1 MLAKSLRPRARLM
14 VGAIGSTL
22 SLSLSLSL
30 SLALAPGLTAG
41 AAHAEGALPYVP
53 WSSYLAGW
61 TDEYVPT
68 SENDCV
74 AGRSNCL
81 KSTLKELSRIADTT
95 ASACTHDAVFAR
107 AYLRMTQL
115 YGHTREIPG
124 YYEDLPA
131 FNHLDSVFAKY
142 YFDAYSNWKSGNRA
156 AVPQSWLVAL
166 DAAKSKT
173 VTGSGDLL
181 LGMNAHI
188 NRDLAF
194 VLAASGLITRDG
206 SSIKRDYD
214 AVEQWLYDATA
225 PLMAE
230 FAARFDPTMDD
241 SNDPLGAGYWG
252 TFQMV
257 SSWREAAWR
266 NAEALVSAPTES
278 ARAMVAASIEAE
290 ANSVA
295 EGLLLTQAY
304 KPPFSSTAARDAYCA
319 GHNGDAP
326 PMAYDFGFAAAWGF
340 AY

>member
-1 MLAKSLRPRARLM
+1 MLAKSLRPRARLV
-14 VGAIGSTL
+14 VGAIGSAL
-22 SLSLSLSL
+22 SLSVTLSV
-30 SLALAPGLTAG
+30 APGLTAG
-41 AAHAEGALPYVP
+41 AAHADGALPYVP

-81 KSTLKELSRIADTT
+81 KSTLKELSRIADST

-115 YGHTREIPG
+115 YGYTREIPG

-131 FNHLDSVFAKY
+131 FNHVDAVFAKY
-142 YFDAYSNWKSGNRA
+142 YIDAYSSWKDGNRSV
-156 AVPQSWLVAL
+156 VPHSWLVAL
-166 DAAKSKT
+166 DAAKDKK

-194 VLAASGLITRDG
+194 VLAASGLITPEG

-257 SSWREAAWR
+257 SSWREGAWR
-266 NAEALVSAPTES
+266 NAEALVSAPTE
-278 ARAMVAASIEAE
+278 ADRAAVAASIEAE
-290 ANSVA
+290 ANAVA

-304 KPPFSSTAARDAYCA
+304 NPPFSSTTARDTFCA
-319 GHNGDAP
+319 VHKGDAP
-326 PMAYDFGFAAAWGF
+326 PVAYDFGYASPWGF

>member
-1 MLAKSLRPRARLM
+1 MLAKSLRPRARLIAGAM
-14 VGAIGSTL
+14 VSALSI
-22 SLSLSLSL
+22 SLSM
-30 SLALAPGLTAG
+30 AVAPGLTTG
-41 AAHAEGALPYVP
+41 AAHADGALPYVP

-61 TDEYVPT
+61 TDEYIPS

-81 KSTLKELSRIADTT
+81 KSTLREMSRIADST

-107 AYLRMTQL
+107 AYLRMTQT

-131 FNHLDSVFAKY
+131 FNHLDAVFAKY
-142 YFDAYSNWKSGNRA
+142 YFDAYNNWKNGNRS

-166 DAAKSKT
+166 DAATNKT

-194 VLAASGLITRDG
+194 VLAASGLVTRDG
-206 SSIKRDYD
+206 SSIKGDYD

-225 PLMAE
+225 PLLAE
-230 FAARFDPTMDD
+230 LAARFDPTMDD

-257 SSWREAAWR
+257 SAWRENAWR

-278 ARAMVAASIEAE
+278 ARALVAAAIEAE
-290 ANSVA
+290 ASSVA
-295 EGLLLTQAY
+295 QSLLLTQSY
-304 KPPFSSTAARDAYCA
+304 QPPLTSTTARDAYCA
-319 GHNGDAP
+319 VHNGDAP
-326 PMAYDFGFAAAWGF
+326 PMPYDFGYADPWGF
-340 AY
+340 DY

>member
-1 MLAKSLRPRARLM
+1 MLAKSLCSRARLL
-14 VGAIGSTL
+14 VAATASTL
-22 SLSLSLSL
+22 TMSLPLSI
-30 SLALAPGLTAG
+30 APGLTSG
-41 AAHAEGALPYVP
+41 AAHAEEVLPYVP

-81 KSTLKELSRIADTT
+81 KATLKELSRIADST
-95 ASACTHDAVFAR
+95 ASNCGHEAIFAR

-115 YGHTREIPG
+115 YGFTREIPG
-124 YYEDLPA
+124 YYTELAA
-131 FNHLDSVFAKY
+131 FNHLDAVFAKY
-142 YFDAYSNWKSGNRA
+142 YFDAYDNWKSGNRA
-156 AVPQSWLVAL
+156 AVPHSWLVAL
-166 DAAKSKT
+166 DAARDKA

-194 VLAASGLITRDG
+194 VLAASGLVTRDG

-214 AVEQWLYDATA
+214 AVERWLYDATA

-241 SNDPLGAGYWG
+241 SNDPLGLGYWG
-252 TFQMV
+252 TFQLV

-278 ARAMVAASIEAE
+278 ARAVVAASIEAG
-290 ANSVA
+290 ADAVA
-295 EGLLLTQAY
+295 ESLLATAAY
-304 KPPFSSTAARDAYCA
+304 NPPFTSTTARDAYCA
-319 GHNGDAP
+319 VHKGDAP
-326 PMAYDFGFAAAWGF
+326 PMAYDFGYASPWGY

>member
-1 MLAKSLRPRARLM
+1 MLAKSLRPRVRM
-14 VGAIGSTL
+14 VAAAVASAL
-22 SLSLSLSL
+22 SIS
-30 SLALAPGLTAG
+30 LAPGLTAST
-41 AAHAEGALPYVP
+41 AHADGALPYVP

-81 KSTLKELSRIADTT
+81 KATLKELSRIADST
-95 ASACTHDAVFAR
+95 ASSCGHDAVFAR

-131 FNHLDSVFAKY
+131 FNHLDAVFAKY
-142 YFDAYSNWKSGNRA
+142 YFDAYNGWKSGNRS
-156 AVPQSWLVAL
+156 AVPHSWLVAL
-166 DAAKSKT
+166 DAAKNKT

-194 VLAASGLITRDG
+194 VLAATGLITPDG
-206 SSIKRDYD
+206 SSIKGDYD

-241 SNDPLGAGYWG
+241 SNDPLGLGYWG

-278 ARAMVAASIEAE
+278 DRALVAASIEAE
-290 ANSVA
+290 ANAVA
-295 EGLLLTQAY
+295 ESLLLTQAY
-304 KPPFSSTAARDAYCA
+304 NPPFTSTTARDAYCA
-319 GHNGDAP
+319 VHKGDAP
-326 PMAYDFGFAAAWGF
+326 PMAYDFGYASPWGW